1 MKTEV
6 YKRVRLRGVSGSD
19 RDGEYFLD
27 KDVFRVGRAPGS
39 ELVLADR
46 TVSGRH
52 ARIVRLADG
61 FWLEDLGSTNGTFA
75 NGRKIDRQRLR
86 TGDRIAFDKIE
97 FVFEDPGDVPRTFMA
112 ASENGESAPVETAS
126 RQKVNEAPRK
136 RGPETRKLTP
146 ESAESR
152 RGLYGLLLGL
162 VLAFLVG
169 YAGLLAASLA
179 AGGMT
184 RIPWAWFTNT
194 AWSYPFMYLYTPWA
208 GMDPGPPLFLAL
220 AGILLAPVMGGFAAW
235 RLGRGSRL
243 RTVMLFS
250 GAYAG
255 LSMIFSLASRGFNVS
270 TWHRMFPGFVPS
282 MMPGISNVV
291 LGVAV
296 IWAVC
301 FLLGLL
307 GSALSR

>member
-6 YKRVRLRGVSGSD
+6 YRRVRLRGISGPY

-39 ELVLADR
+39 ELTLADR

-61 FWLEDLGSTNGTFA
+61 YWLEDLGSTNGTFV
-75 NGRKIDRQRLR
+75 NGRKVDRQRLR

-112 ASENGESAPVETAS
+112 PSESGENVPVETAA
-126 RQKVNEAPRK
+126 RNEVREAPRK
-136 RGPETRKLTP
+136 AGPETRKLTP
-146 ESAESR
+146 APKPGR
-152 RGLYGLLLGL
+152 RISGLLLGL
-162 VLAFLVG
+162 ALAFLVG

-208 GMDPGPPLFLAL
+208 GMDPGLPLFLAL
-220 AGILLAPVMGGFAAW
+220 AGILLAPVLGGFAAW

-243 RTVMLFS
+243 RAVMLFS
-250 GAYAG
+250 GAYSG
-255 LSMIFSLASRGFNVS
+255 LSLLLSLAARGFNVS
-270 TWHRMFPGFVPS
+270 TWQWMFPRFMPS
-282 MMPGISNVV
+282 MMPGVSNVV